1 MTINRW
7 LVIACMILP
16 ALAAHGQTPTT
27 GICSAAN
34 QSDSAKELSAAL
46 TRDPTQLES
55 RLKLADEL
63 MDQGCFDAAVSVL
76 EAGQAS
82 HPRSAD
88 LARKLR
94 EVRSMVSE
102 QRYIEGLSQAAAGA
116 KARRNLFRCTKLA
129 DLDACNEAL
138 KEAPND
144 PAVLAARAAASGSQ
158 KSGAASADSTP
169 MVESPAPPPSS
180 APAVVAASQRPVS
193 LANPK
198 PSAPSSASPR
208 RARSDV
214 TTRPNAAP
222 VANAAPTFSNHAPE
236 GRSN

>member
-1 MTINRW
+1 MTINPR
-7 LVIACMILP
+7 LVVACMILP
-16 ALAAHGQTPTT
+16 ALAAHGQTPGTP
-27 GICSAAN
+27 ICSAAN

-63 MDQGCFDAAVSVL
+63 MDQGCFAAAASVL

-102 QRYIEGLSQAAAGA
+102 QSYIQGLSQAAAGA
-116 KARRNLFRCTKLA
+116 KVRRNLFRCTKLA
-129 DLDACNEAL
+129 DLDACNEAF

-158 KSGAASADSTP
+158 TSGAASAEATP
-169 MVESPAPPPSS
+169 MIESPPPSS
-180 APAVVAASQRPVS
+180 APAVVAASQQPVS
-193 LANPK
+193 FANPK
-198 PSAPSSASPR
+198 QSAPSNASPR
-208 RARSDV
+208 RVRSDV
-214 TTRPNAAP
+214 TPRPNATP
-222 VANAAPTFSNHAPE
+222 VANAAPTFSNRAPE